1 MKEQPKSKLRQLLDE
16 AKSNTQPRHTIEH
29 TLTPQQV
36 SRLKPLAWLLERERY
51 TWEEISITALAYH
64 QKRADTDKR
73 AEAILALIRSRQSQ
87 PRTKKGKK

>member
-1 MKEQPKSKLRQLLDE
+1 MENSKSKLRQLLDE
-16 AKSNTQPRHTIEH
+16 AKSNTQPKPTIED

-64 QKRADTDKR
+64 QKRADTAKR
-73 AEAILALIRSRQSQ
+73 AEDILSLIRSRQKQ
-87 PRTKKGKK
+87 PSTKKGKK